1 MIKKLAIILIIIFTI
16 KLNGQI
22 QVIPEGESAFIQATK
37 IERSGNI
44 EYAEKIYKRILLNQP
59 SHQPSYFQL
68 KNIYT
73 KNGDSKSGII
83 LIETWLINN
92 PNDHQSQLALGEFY
106 FRNQQQAK
114 AIEIWNDFRE
124 TKLINKTMF
133 RLLFHT
139 YVKFG
144 QTESMESIALEG
156 REKFNEPHFLS
167 IDLASYYQSRQ
178 TFDRALNEL
187 MILMRYQKQYIRYAT
202 DRILIMSD
210 DEGSHSL
217 IDSTLNANLEIN
229 PQLREVLAGFYY
241 KTAQFSKSFDQYQLI
256 IKNNKNNEWIN
267 FAENLRKE
275 KQYELSIRAYH
286 MMLEDLN
293 TSDPKLIGKILLGL
307 GKSYEDQII
316 RSKSKLKF
324 VKWFPENNFFNNQFI
339 QSPDIDN
346 APLANS
352 LEHYQSV
359 LALLPN
365 SNSTARVHYRLAQ
378 MQSRI
383 MRDYEGAKS
392 SFETAL
398 KTNPSNELKNLIFF
412 DLGNLL
418 IFSGRY
424 EEAANYFKPELGEKV
439 SNRTIGY
446 INSLLYDVKMD
457 SVIAY
462 LDSTILT
469 IDPNHKYFNDLF
481 EIHDVIVNYYVDGT
495 RDDKEAFKLFF
506 IAESLINEYKI
517 QNAVELLEKIR
528 IDFSDALIT
537 PLATLRLAFIS
548 VDLNEY
554 EKSIQYALAMENTL
568 LKDWG
573 LALAGEVEENFLGS
587 SENALKYYYRLLSEC
602 STSLLSEPIRIHVR
616 KISQPTES

>member
-44 EYAEKIYKRILLNQP
+44 EDAEKIYKRILLNQP

-83 LIETWLINN
+83 LIKTWLINN

-106 FRNQQQAK
+106 FRNQQQDK
-114 AIEIWNDFRE
+114 AIEIWTDFRE

-156 REKFNEPHFLS
+156 RENFNEPHFLS

-187 MILMRYQKQYIRYAT
+187 MILMLYQKQYIRYAT

-210 DEGSHSL
+210 DEESHSL

-229 PQLREVLAGFYY
+229 PLLREVLAGFYY

-256 IKNNKNNEWIN
+256 AKNNKNNEWIN

-616 KISQPTES
+616 KISQQTES

>member
-114 AIEIWNDFRE
+114 AIEIWNDFKE

-144 QTESMESIALEG
+144 QTESMESIALKG

-187 MILMRYQKQYIRYAT
+187 MILTLYQKQYIRYAT

-210 DEGSHSL
+210 DKESHSL

-229 PQLREVLAGFYY
+229 PLLREVLAGFYY

-256 IKNNKNNEWIN
+256 AKNNKNNEWIN

-293 TSDPKLIGKILLGL
+293 SSDPKLIGKILLGL

-398 KTNPSNELKNLIFF
+398 KTNPSNELKNLIYF

-462 LDSTILT
+462 LDSTILN

-481 EIHDVIVNYYVDGT
+481 EIHDVIVNYYIDGT

-537 PLATLRLAFIS
+537 PLVTLRLAFIS

>member
-1 MIKKLAIILIIIFTI
+1 MIKKLAIILTIIFTI

-106 FRNQQQAK
+106 FRNQQQGK

-256 IKNNKNNEWIN
+256 TNNNKNNEWIN

>member
-210 DEGSHSL
+210 DKGSHSL

-241 KTAQFSKSFDQYQLI
+241 KTAQFYKSFDQYQLI

-346 APLANS
+346 DPLANS

>member
-59 SHQPSYFQL
+59 NHQPSYFQL

-124 TKLINKTMF
+124 IKLINKTMF

-210 DEGSHSL
+210 DKESHSL

-229 PQLREVLAGFYY
+229 PLLREVLAGFYY

-398 KTNPSNELKNLIFF
+398 KTNPSNELKNLIYF

-506 IAESLINEYKI
+506 IAESLINEYKF

-537 PLATLRLAFIS
+537 PLATLRLGFIS

>member
-106 FRNQQQAK
+106 FRNQQQDK
-114 AIEIWNDFRE
+114 AIEIWTDFRE

-187 MILMRYQKQYIRYAT
+187 MILMLYQKQYIRYAT

-210 DEGSHSL
+210 DEESHSL

-229 PQLREVLAGFYY
+229 PLLREVLAGFYY

-293 TSDPKLIGKILLGL
+293 SSDPKLIGKILLGL

-398 KTNPSNELKNLIFF
+398 KTNPSNELKNLIYF

-481 EIHDVIVNYYVDGT
+481 EIHDVIMNYYIDGT

-537 PLATLRLAFIS
+537 PLVTLRLAFIS

>member
-1 MIKKLAIILIIIFTI
+1 MIKKLAIILIINFTI

-114 AIEIWNDFRE
+114 AIEIWNDFKE

-144 QTESMESIALEG
+144 QTESMESIALKG

-167 IDLASYYQSRQ
+167 IDLASYYQSRL

-187 MILMRYQKQYIRYAT
+187 MILTLYQKQYIRYAT

-210 DEGSHSL
+210 DKESHSL

-229 PQLREVLAGFYY
+229 PLLREVLAGFYY

-256 IKNNKNNEWIN
+256 AKNNKNNEWIN

-398 KTNPSNELKNLIFF
+398 KTNPSNELKNLIYF

-481 EIHDVIVNYYVDGT
+481 EIHDVIVNYYIDGT

-537 PLATLRLAFIS
+537 PLVTLRLAFIS

-573 LALAGEVEENFLGS
+573 LALAGEVEENFLGN

>member
-1 MIKKLAIILIIIFTI
+1 MIKKLAIILIINFTI

-210 DEGSHSL
+210 DEESHSL

-229 PQLREVLAGFYY
+229 PLLREVLAGFYY

-293 TSDPKLIGKILLGL
+293 TPDPKLIGKILLGL

-352 LEHYQSV
+352 LEHYQSG

-398 KTNPSNELKNLIFF
+398 KINPSNELKNLIYF
-412 DLGNLL
+412 DIGNLL

-573 LALAGEVEENFLGS
+573 LVLAGEVEENFLGS

>member
-1 MIKKLAIILIIIFTI
+1 MIKKLAIILIINFTI

-114 AIEIWNDFRE
+114 AIEIWNDFKE

-144 QTESMESIALEG
+144 QTESMESIALKG

-187 MILMRYQKQYIRYAT
+187 MILMLYQKQYIRYAT

-210 DEGSHSL
+210 DEESHSL

-229 PQLREVLAGFYY
+229 PLLREVLAGFYY

-256 IKNNKNNEWIN
+256 AKNNKNNEWIN

-346 APLANS
+346 DPLANS

-398 KTNPSNELKNLIFF
+398 KTNPSNELKNLIYF

-481 EIHDVIVNYYVDGT
+481 EIHDVIVNYYIDGT

-537 PLATLRLAFIS
+537 PLVTLRLAFIS

>member
-106 FRNQQQAK
+106 FRNQQQDK
-114 AIEIWNDFRE
+114 AIEIWTDFRE

-187 MILMRYQKQYIRYAT
+187 MILMLYQKQYIRYAT

-210 DEGSHSL
+210 DEESHSL

-229 PQLREVLAGFYY
+229 PLLREVLAGFYY

-398 KTNPSNELKNLIFF
+398 KTNPSNELKNLIYF

>member
-73 KNGDSKSGII
+73 KNGDLKSGII

-106 FRNQQQAK
+106 FRNQQQDK

-187 MILMRYQKQYIRYAT
+187 MILMLYQKQYIRYAT

-210 DEGSHSL
+210 DEESHSL
-217 IDSTLNANLEIN
+217 IDSTLNANLEVN
-229 PQLREVLAGFYY
+229 PLLREVLAGFYY

-256 IKNNKNNEWIN
+256 AKNNKNNEWIN

-398 KTNPSNELKNLIFF
+398 KTNPSNELKNLIYF

-537 PLATLRLAFIS
+537 PLVTLRLAFIS

>member
-106 FRNQQQAK
+106 FRNQQQDK
-114 AIEIWNDFRE
+114 AIEIWTDFRE

-144 QTESMESIALEG
+144 QTESMESIALKG

-187 MILMRYQKQYIRYAT
+187 MILMLYQKQYIRYAT

-210 DEGSHSL
+210 DKESHSL

-229 PQLREVLAGFYY
+229 PLLREVLAGFYY

-256 IKNNKNNEWIN
+256 AKNNKNNEWIN

-346 APLANS
+346 DPLANS

-398 KTNPSNELKNLIFF
+398 KTNPSNELKNLIYF

-481 EIHDVIVNYYVDGT
+481 EIHDVIMNYYIDGT

-537 PLATLRLAFIS
+537 PLVTLRLAFIS

>member
-83 LIETWLINN
+83 LIEKWLINN

-167 IDLASYYQSRQ
+167 IDIASYYQSRQ
-178 TFDRALNEL
+178 AFDRALNEL

-210 DEGSHSL
+210 DEESHSL

-241 KTAQFSKSFDQYQLI
+241 KTSQFSKSFDQYQLT

-324 VKWFPENNFFNNQFI
+324 VEWFPENNFFNNQFI

-383 MRDYEGAKS
+383 MRDYKGAKS

-398 KTNPSNELKNLIFF
+398 KTNPSNELKKLIFF

-424 EEAANYFKPELGEKV
+424 DEAANYFKPELGEKV

-506 IAESLINEYKI
+506 LAESLINEYKI
-517 QNAVELLEKIR
+517 QKAVELLEKIR

-537 PLATLRLAFIS
+537 PLVTLRLAFIS

-602 STSLLSEPIRIHVR
+602 STSLLSEPIRIHLR
-616 KISQPTES
+616 NISQPTES

>member
-210 DEGSHSL
+210 DEESHSL

-537 PLATLRLAFIS
+537 PLVTLRLAFIS

>member
-1 MIKKLAIILIIIFTI
+1 MIKKLAIILIINFTI

-114 AIEIWNDFRE
+114 AIEIWNDFKE

-144 QTESMESIALEG
+144 QTESMESIALKG

-187 MILMRYQKQYIRYAT
+187 MILTLYQKQYIRYAT

-210 DEGSHSL
+210 DEESHSL

-229 PQLREVLAGFYY
+229 PLLREVLAGFYY

-293 TSDPKLIGKILLGL
+293 SSDPKLIGKILLGL

-398 KTNPSNELKNLIFF
+398 KTNPSNELKNLIYF

-481 EIHDVIVNYYVDGT
+481 EIHDVIVNYYIDGT

-537 PLATLRLAFIS
+537 PLVTLRLAFIS

>member
-16 KLNGQI
+16 KLNAQI

-114 AIEIWNDFRE
+114 AIEIWNDFRQ

-210 DEGSHSL
+210 DEESHSL

-424 EEAANYFKPELGEKV
+424 VEAANYFKPELGEKV

-528 IDFSDALIT
+528 IDYPDALIT

>member
-114 AIEIWNDFRE
+114 AIKIWNDFKE

-144 QTESMESIALEG
+144 QTESMESIALKG

-187 MILMRYQKQYIRYAT
+187 MILTLYQKQYIRYAT

-210 DEGSHSL
+210 DEESHSL

-229 PQLREVLAGFYY
+229 PLLREVLAGFYY

-256 IKNNKNNEWIN
+256 AKNNKNNEWIN

-398 KTNPSNELKNLIFF
+398 KTNPSNELKNLIYF

-481 EIHDVIVNYYVDGT
+481 EIHDVIVNYYIDGT

-537 PLATLRLAFIS
+537 PLVTLRLAFIS

>member
-1 MIKKLAIILIIIFTI
+1 MIKKLAIIPITIFTI

-83 LIETWLINN
+83 LIEKWLINN

-106 FRNQQQAK
+106 FRNQQQDK

-210 DEGSHSL
+210 DEESHSL

-241 KTAQFSKSFDQYQLI
+241 KTAQFYKSFDQYQLI

-398 KTNPSNELKNLIFF
+398 KTNPSNELKKLIFF

-424 EEAANYFKPELGEKV
+424 DEAANYFKPELGEKV

>member
-106 FRNQQQAK
+106 FRNQQQDK

-144 QTESMESIALEG
+144 QTESMKSIALEG

-241 KTAQFSKSFDQYQLI
+241 KTAQFYKSFDQYQLI

-398 KTNPSNELKNLIFF
+398 KTNPSNELKKLIFF

-424 EEAANYFKPELGEKV
+424 DEAANYFKPELGEKV

>member
-106 FRNQQQAK
+106 FRNQQQGK
-114 AIEIWNDFRE
+114 AIEKWNDFRE

-210 DEGSHSL
+210 DKGSHSL

-398 KTNPSNELKNLIFF
+398 NTNPSNELKNLIFF
-412 DLGNLL
+412 NLGNLL

-424 EEAANYFKPELGEKV
+424 KEAANYFKPELGEKV

-616 KISQPTES
+616 KISQPNES

>member
-1 MIKKLAIILIIIFTI
+1 MFTI

-106 FRNQQQAK
+106 FRNQQQDK
-114 AIEIWNDFRE
+114 AIEIWNDFKE

-144 QTESMESIALEG
+144 QTESMESIALKG

-187 MILMRYQKQYIRYAT
+187 MILTLYQKQYIRYAT

-210 DEGSHSL
+210 DKESHSL

-229 PQLREVLAGFYY
+229 PLLREVLAGFYY

-256 IKNNKNNEWIN
+256 AKNNKNNEWIN

-481 EIHDVIVNYYVDGT
+481 EIHDVIVNYYIDGT

-537 PLATLRLAFIS
+537 PLVTLRLAFIS

-573 LALAGEVEENFLGS
+573 LALAGEVEENFLGN

>member
-1 MIKKLAIILIIIFTI
+1 MIKKLAIILITIFTI

-44 EYAEKIYKRILLNQP
+44 EDAEKIYKRILLNQP

-106 FRNQQQAK
+106 FRNQQQDK
-114 AIEIWNDFRE
+114 AIEIWTDFRE

-210 DEGSHSL
+210 DKESHSL

-229 PQLREVLAGFYY
+229 PLLREVLAGFYY

-346 APLANS
+346 APLVNS

>member
-1 MIKKLAIILIIIFTI
+1 MIKKLAIILIINFTI

-44 EYAEKIYKRILLNQP
+44 EDAEKIYKRILLNQP

-114 AIEIWNDFRE
+114 AIEIWNDFKE

-144 QTESMESIALEG
+144 QTESMESIALKG

-187 MILMRYQKQYIRYAT
+187 MILMLYQKQYIRYAT

-210 DEGSHSL
+210 DEESHSL

-229 PQLREVLAGFYY
+229 PLLREVLAGFYY

-398 KTNPSNELKNLIFF
+398 KTNPSNELKNLIYF

-481 EIHDVIVNYYVDGT
+481 EIHDVIVNYYIDGT

-537 PLATLRLAFIS
+537 PLVTLRLAFIS

>member
-73 KNGDSKSGII
+73 KNGDLKSGII

-106 FRNQQQAK
+106 FRNQQQGK

-187 MILMRYQKQYIRYAT
+187 MILMLYQKQYIRYAT

-210 DEGSHSL
+210 DEESHSL

-229 PQLREVLAGFYY
+229 PLLREVLAGFYY

-537 PLATLRLAFIS
+537 PLVTLRLAFIS

>member
-1 MIKKLAIILIIIFTI
+1 MIKKLAIILIINFTI

-106 FRNQQQAK
+106 FRNQQQDK
-114 AIEIWNDFRE
+114 AIEIWTDFRE

-144 QTESMESIALEG
+144 QTESMESIALKG

-187 MILMRYQKQYIRYAT
+187 MILTLYQKQYIRYAT

-210 DEGSHSL
+210 DEESHSL

-229 PQLREVLAGFYY
+229 PLLREVLAGFYY

-256 IKNNKNNEWIN
+256 AKNNKNNEWIN

-398 KTNPSNELKNLIFF
+398 KTNPSNELKNLIYF

-481 EIHDVIVNYYVDGT
+481 EIHDVIVNYYIDGT

-537 PLATLRLAFIS
+537 PLVTLRLAFIS

>member
-114 AIEIWNDFRE
+114 AIEIWNDFKE

-187 MILMRYQKQYIRYAT
+187 MILTLYQKQYIRYAT

-210 DEGSHSL
+210 DEESHSL

-229 PQLREVLAGFYY
+229 PLLREVLAGFYY

-256 IKNNKNNEWIN
+256 AKNNKNNEWIN

-398 KTNPSNELKNLIFF
+398 KTNPSNELKNLIYF

-481 EIHDVIVNYYVDGT
+481 EIHDVIVNYYIDGT

-537 PLATLRLAFIS
+537 PLVTLRLAFIS

>member
-44 EYAEKIYKRILLNQP
+44 EDAEKIYKRILLNQP

-106 FRNQQQAK
+106 FRNQQQDK
-114 AIEIWNDFRE
+114 AIEIWTDFRE

-187 MILMRYQKQYIRYAT
+187 MILMLYQKQYIRYAT

-210 DEGSHSL
+210 DKESHSL

-229 PQLREVLAGFYY
+229 PLLREVLAGFYY

-457 SVIAY
+457 SVIAF

>member
-187 MILMRYQKQYIRYAT
+187 MILMLYQKQYIRYAT

-210 DEGSHSL
+210 DKGSHSL
-217 IDSTLNANLEIN
+217 IDSTLSANLEIN

-346 APLANS
+346 APLVNS

-392 SFETAL
+392 SFQTAL
-398 KTNPSNELKNLIFF
+398 KTNPSNELKNLIYF

-537 PLATLRLAFIS
+537 PLVTLRLAFIS

>member
-1 MIKKLAIILIIIFTI
+1 
-16 KLNGQI
+16 
-22 QVIPEGESAFIQATK
+22 
-37 IERSGNI
+37 
-44 EYAEKIYKRILLNQP
+44 
-59 SHQPSYFQL
+59 
-68 KNIYT
+68 
-73 KNGDSKSGII
+73 
-83 LIETWLINN
+83 
-92 PNDHQSQLALGEFY
+92 
-106 FRNQQQAK
+106 
-114 AIEIWNDFRE
+114 
-124 TKLINKTMF
+124 
-133 RLLFHT
+133 
-139 YVKFG
+139 
-144 QTESMESIALEG
+144 
-156 REKFNEPHFLS
+156 
-167 IDLASYYQSRQ
+167 
-178 TFDRALNEL
+178 
-187 MILMRYQKQYIRYAT
+187 
-202 DRILIMSD
+202 
-210 DEGSHSL
+210 
-217 IDSTLNANLEIN
+217 
-229 PQLREVLAGFYY
+229 
-241 KTAQFSKSFDQYQLI
+241 
-256 IKNNKNNEWIN
+256 
-267 FAENLRKE
+267 
-275 KQYELSIRAYH
+275 
-286 MMLEDLN
+286 
-293 TSDPKLIGKILLGL
+293 
-307 GKSYEDQII
+307 
-316 RSKSKLKF
+316 
-324 VKWFPENNFFNNQFI
+324 
-339 QSPDIDN
+339 
-346 APLANS
+346 
-352 LEHYQSV
+352 
-359 LALLPN
+359 
-365 SNSTARVHYRLAQ
+365 

-398 KTNPSNELKNLIFF
+398 KTNPSNELKNLIYF

-481 EIHDVIVNYYVDGT
+481 EIHDVIVNYYIDGT

-537 PLATLRLAFIS
+537 PLVTLRLAFIS

>member
-114 AIEIWNDFRE
+114 AIKIWNDFKE

-144 QTESMESIALEG
+144 QTESMESIALKG

-187 MILMRYQKQYIRYAT
+187 MILTLYQKQYIRYAT

-210 DEGSHSL
+210 DEESHSL

-229 PQLREVLAGFYY
+229 PLLREVLAGFYY

-256 IKNNKNNEWIN
+256 AKNNKNNEWIN

-293 TSDPKLIGKILLGL
+293 SSDPKLIGKILLGL

-346 APLANS
+346 TPLANS

-365 SNSTARVHYRLAQ
+365 SSSTARVHYRLAQ
-378 MQSRI
+378 IQSRI

-398 KTNPSNELKNLIFF
+398 KTNPSNELKNLIYF

-481 EIHDVIVNYYVDGT
+481 EIHDVIVNYYIDGT

-537 PLATLRLAFIS
+537 PLVTLRLAFIS